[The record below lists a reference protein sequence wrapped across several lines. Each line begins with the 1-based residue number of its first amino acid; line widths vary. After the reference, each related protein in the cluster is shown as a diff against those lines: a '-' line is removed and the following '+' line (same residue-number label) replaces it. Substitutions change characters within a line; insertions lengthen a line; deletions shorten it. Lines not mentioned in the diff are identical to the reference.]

1 MIHPSSDVKAS
12 SIGEGTRVWQY
23 VVILPGAVI
32 GRNCNINAHCFIEN
46 RVVIGDNVTLKC
58 GVYVWDEVTI
68 GNNVFVGPNVSFVND
83 RFPRSK
89 QHPDKY
95 QPTVIEDGASLG
107 AGCVILSGLT
117 IGRNAMIGAG
127 SVVTRNVP
135 PNQVWVG
142 NPAHFLKEI

>member
-1 MIHPSSDVKAS
+1 
-12 SIGEGTRVWQY
+12 
-23 VVILPGAVI
+23 
-32 GRNCNINAHCFIEN
+32 
-46 RVVIGDNVTLKC
+46 VTLKC

-68 GNNVFVGPNVSFVND
+68 GNNVFVGPNVSFIND
-83 RFPRSK
+83 KFPRSK
-89 QHPDKY
+89 KY
-95 QPTVIEDGASLG
+95 PEKHQPTVIEDGASLG